1 MDPTYTVAD
10 FLLAYP
16 EQQWLDIPTNV
27 IQRAINY
34 VSCLY
39 DNFCCYDQQYH
50 PCLWELAVA
59 HQLEISG
66 ALCSDVSPWFSP
78 GVTEVKSYNDTIKF
92 GGGDDEGGLGR
103 TYYGQQLMLLLKRAR
118 QPIMYYT
125 GLCL

>member
-1 MDPTYTVAD
+1 MDPTYTVAE
-10 FLLAYP
+10 FLIAYP
-16 EQQWLDIPTNV
+16 EQQWADIPANI

-39 DNFCCYDQQYH
+39 DNFCCYETQYH
-50 PCLWELAVA
+50 ACLWELAIA

-92 GGGDDEGGLGR
+92 SDGDDGSGLSR
-103 TYYGQQLMLLLKRAR
+103 TYYGQQLALLLKRAR
-118 QPIMYYT
+118 QPIIYYT
-125 GLCL
+125 GLCY